1 MPHRLPP
8 LNALRAFEVAGRY
21 LSFTRAAEEL
31 HVTQAAISHQI
42 KTLEDHL
49 GIRLFQRRPR
59 KLLLT
64 EAGQTL
70 LPVLYEAFKQI
81 SETIE
86 GLSETIE
93 GNILTVSLRPYFA
106 AKWLT
111 PRLGRF
117 WQQHASIHLRLHHTI
132 QAIDFVREDVDMAVW
147 WGRGDW
153 RNVQS
158 EVLLNAELSPV
169 CSPALLTGVHAL
181 YTSADLRYHTLLHE
195 ENYFD
200 WSQWL
205 AKAGVHDVDLHHG
218 LIIDDS
224 NVRLQAAIDG
234 QGVALGCFPLISDD
248 IAAGKL
254 VRLFD
259 LSLDEFAYYIVYPVG
274 ALNNTKVKAFRN
286 WLLEEVDATT
296 TTA

>member
-1 MPHRLPP
+1 MSYRLPP
-8 LNALRAFEVAGRY
+8 LNALRAFEAAGRY

-59 KLLLT
+59 KLFLT

-81 SETIE
+81 SETVE
-86 GLSETIE
+86 GLSKTTN

-111 PRLGRF
+111 PRLGQF
-117 WQQHASIHLRLHHTI
+117 WQQHANIDLRLHHTI
-132 QAIDFVREDVDMAVW
+132 QTVDFVREDVDMAVR

-153 RNVQS
+153 ENVQS
-158 EVLLNAELSPV
+158 EVLLRAKLTPV
-169 CSPALLTGVHAL
+169 CNPALLTGVHPLHAP
-181 YTSADLRYHTLLHE
+181 ADLRYHTLLHE
-195 ENYFD
+195 ESYFD
-200 WSQWL
+200 WGQWL
-205 AKAGVHDVDLHHG
+205 AKAGVHHVDLRHG
-218 LIIDDS
+218 LIIDDT
-224 NVRLQAAIDG
+224 NVRIQAAIDG
-234 QGVALGCFPLISDD
+234 QGVALGCFPLIADD
-248 IAAGKL
+248 IAGGRL

-259 LSLDEFAYYIVYPVG
+259 LVLDEFAYYIVYPVG
-274 ALNNTKVKAFRN
+274 ALSNPKVKAFRN
-286 WLLEEVDATT
+286 WLLEETDATT
-296 TTA
+296 TTY